1 MTSREPLFER
11 MALIGLGL
19 LGSSLARV
27 AKRDGLVG
35 HIAGST
41 RSRATLERAFELGFL
56 DSIHETPAE
65 AVKEADLIVLCA
77 PVGANADIAAAIADH
92 LRPGA
97 IVTDVGS
104 VKQAIV
110 RDVGPHIPSGVHLVP
125 GHPVAGTE
133 KSGPDHG
140 FAELFE
146 DRYCI
151 LTPPPGTDE
160 AAVEKVAALW
170 RLAGSRVEVMDPD
183 HHDRVLAITSHLPH
197 LIAYTIVGTASNLE
211 NQLLREDSESGDL
224 VRTREVIRYSA
235 GGFRDFTRIAASPKC
250 GEIFFLIIERRSWR
264 CWAGLQRILS
274 DSSGRFVGV
283 KVKNYTLGSSGPERF
298 VRGLS
303 RWDRPAV
310 LILLRRRT
318 LMRVSDYSWQFC

>member
-1 MTSREPLFER
+1 MTSSEPLFER

-27 AKRDGLVG
+27 AKRDGLIG

-41 RSRATLERAFELGFL
+41 RSRGTLERAFELGFL

-65 AVKEADLIVLCA
+65 AVKGADLIVLCA
-77 PVGANADIAAAIADH
+77 PVGANADIAAAIAGN

-110 RDVGPHIPSGVHLVP
+110 RDVGPYIPAGVHLVP

-170 RLAGSRVEVMDPD
+170 RCAGSRVEIMDPH

-197 LIAYTIVGTASNLE
+197 LIAYTLS
-211 NQLLREDSESGDL
+211 
-224 VRTREVIRYSA
+224 
-235 GGFRDFTRIAASPKC
+235 
-250 GEIFFLIIERRSWR
+250 LIHI
-264 CWAGLQRILS
+264 
-274 DSSGRFVGV
+274 
-283 KVKNYTLGSSGPERF
+283 
-298 VRGLS
+298 
-303 RWDRPAV
+303 
-310 LILLRRRT
+310 
-318 LMRVSDYSWQFC
+318 

>member
-1 MTSREPLFER
+1 MSTGEPLFER

-27 AKRDGLVG
+27 AKREGLVG

-41 RSRATLERAFELGFL
+41 RSQETLDRAFELGFL
-56 DSIHETPAE
+56 DSIHTSAAE
-65 AVKEADLIVLCA
+65 AVAGADLVVLCA
-77 PVGANADIAAAIADH
+77 PVGAYGAISAAIGPH
-92 LRPGA
+92 LQLGA

-104 VKQAIV
+104 VKQAVI
-110 RDVGPHIPSGVHLVP
+110 RDVGPNIPEGVHLVP

-133 KSGPDHG
+133 QSGPDAG

-160 AAVEKVAALW
+160 AAIEKVAELW
-170 RLAGSRVEVMDPD
+170 RRAGSMIEIMDAP

-197 LIAYTIVGTASNLE
+197 LISYTIVGTASDLE
-211 NQLLREDSESGDL
+211 TQLLREAAEDSDI

-235 GGFRDFTRIAASPKC
+235 GGFRDFTRIAASPP
-250 GEIFFLIIERRSWR
+250 EMWRDIFLNNRETVLEMLGRFTEDLT
-264 CWAGLQRILS
+264 ALQRAIRWGEGDKLYEWFA
-274 DSSGRFVGV
+274 RTREIRRGV
-283 KVKNYTLGSSGPERF
+283 VEMRQAGSFIPGEQK
-298 VRGLS
+298 
-303 RWDRPAV
+303 D
-310 LILLRRRT
+310 
-318 LMRVSDYSWQFC
+318 DQEQE

>member
-1 MTSREPLFER
+1 MTAREPLFER

-27 AKRDGLVG
+27 AKRDGLIG

-110 RDVGPHIPSGVHLVP
+110 RDVGPYIPAGVHLVP

-170 RLAGSRVEVMDPD
+170 RRAGSRVEVMDPH

-211 NQLLREDSESGDL
+211 NQLLREDSENGDL

-235 GGFRDFTRIAASPKC
+235 GGFRDFTRIAASPP
-250 GEIFFLIIERRSWR
+250 EMWRDIFLNNRETVLEMLGRFTEDLV
-264 CWAGLQRILS
+264 GLQRAIRWGEGDKLHAWFE
-274 DSSGRFVGV
+274 RTREIRQGV
-283 KVKNYTLGSSGPERF
+283 VEMGQAGSFNPVEEKDINEG
-298 VRGLS
+298 
-303 RWDRPAV
+303 
-310 LILLRRRT
+310 
-318 LMRVSDYSWQFC
+318 